1 MRNLWALLAMS
12 LAAAPAAAG
21 TLRLEADRD
30 ATLIE
35 SPDGERANGA
45 GPVLFAGRTAEG
57 ENAIR
62 RALLRFDVA
71 GALPDQAIIEGVALT
86 LFMTPSNAGPRTLR
100 LHRVQ
105 ADWGEGPSASGGGG
119 GAAAEPGD
127 VTWLHTFYDTQEW
140 VRPGGQF
147 LARASAATDVAA
159 SDFYTWSG
167 TEQLAADVTL
177 WAAAP
182 ERNFGW
188 ALRGDETATQSSKSF
203 ASREHT
209 DAELRPVLEIT
220 YRMPGD
226 PPER

>member
-1 MRNLWALLAMS
+1 MRNLWALGVLW

-35 SPDGERANGA
+35 SPTGAWANGA
-45 GPVLFAGRTAEG
+45 GPALFCGRTNANAE
-57 ENAIR
+57 AIR
-62 RALLRFDVA
+62 RALLRFEVA
-71 GALPDQAIIEGVALT
+71 GALPDGAIVESVALT
-86 LFMTPSNAGPRTLR
+86 LTMTPSNSDPRTLS
-100 LHRVQ
+100 LHRVL

-119 GAAAEPGD
+119 GAPAEPGD
-127 VTWLHTFYDTQEW
+127 VTWLHTFYDAQEW

-147 LARASAATDVAA
+147 LGRASAAAEVAA
-159 SDFYTWSG
+159 SGPYTWTG
-167 TEQLAADVTL
+167 TEQLRADVEL

-188 ALRGDETATQSSKSF
+188 ILIGDEAARQSSKSF
-203 ASREHT
+203 ASRENP
-209 DAELRPVLEIT
+209 DAELRPFLEIT

-226 PPER
+226 RAEP